1 MSCLESGHHSRD
13 ENFWFLEKRVYFMGD
28 TYRGHRLSETLIFAI
43 GDTKLMSPIKQNLLP
58 IGDTT
63 FRLSGILS

>member
-1 MSCLESGHHSRD
+1 MSCLELRHHSRD

-28 TYRGHRLSETLIFAI
+28 TVHRLSETLIFAI